1 MKKILLAFS
10 MIGMMILMN
19 SCLDSGE
26 QSASGEQQLFYITR
40 TTDGSQIAFNGA
52 TIMTSNEIKLQEPER
67 WYSISWAWSSA
78 NGFAGNN
85 IYNVVT
91 TQIDPVPLGSF
102 TPQSAPAPTDIVPFS
117 ALNVYNYYPI
127 SKTFGD
133 YLLFPYSVQKADGE
147 SISLQLYAVID
158 PTSYATTQLLTI
170 EARLNK
176 TGSSTSTGKVVN
188 DIAAVKMTALRNLVT
203 FESSQTYKNIN
214 VKFKYYK
221 DSTNPTESQS
231 IPITIYK
238 E

>member
-26 QSASGEQQLFYITR
+26 QSVSGEQQLFYITR
-40 TTDGSQIAFNGA
+40 TTDGSQVAFDGA

-67 WYSISWAWSSA
+67 WYTISWAWSSA
-78 NGFAGNN
+78 NGFSGTN

-102 TPQSAPAPTDIVPFS
+102 IPQSAPDPVDIVPFS
-117 ALNVYNYYPI
+117 ALNVYNSPV

-147 SISLQLYAVID
+147 SISLELYAVID
-158 PTSYATTQLLTI
+158 PTNYTTTQLLTI

-188 DIAAVKMTALRNLVT
+188 DIAAVKMSALRSLIT
-203 FESSQTYKNIN
+203 FDTSQTYKNIN

-231 IPITIYK
+231 IPITIYND
-238 E
+238 